1 MAFVDHHARAGG
13 GKADQE
19 RAVRDTLAIL
29 GARHVLFVD
38 VVDGKVPG
46 DPGKKV
52 DVGLA
57 HRLGESDAVAG
68 LDVELAHRR
77 FAPLLDRAHVAR
89 PDSIGGLAGLWRAP
103 SNHRRGTAVGDL
115 AGAPAKPPA
124 RKAPSPQGPKP
135 ARPQVRCNP
144 RTAASTEVILAALH
158 ALI

>member
-1 MAFVDHHARAGG
+1 MALVDHHARAGG
-13 GKADQE
+13 GKADQK

-77 FAPLLDRAHVAR
+77 FAPLLDRAHVAK

-103 SNHRRGTAVGDL
+103 SNHRRGTAVGERWR
-115 AGAPAKPPA
+115 ARPQSPQPAKPPA
-124 RKAPSPQGPKP
+124 RKAPSPKSLKCVAIP
-135 ARPQVRCNP
+135 ARLRQQR
-144 RTAASTEVILAALH
+144 
-158 ALI
+158 